1 MKTFY
6 SNRKILLAS
15 SAMLPAMLFLGHP
28 AFAQDVFQE
37 IGSLGG
43 SYIYSGSVSADG
55 SVVVGSGELAN
66 SYYDHAFRW
75 KDGTMTDLGTLGGNY
90 SYANGVS
97 ADGSVVVGYS
107 TLGDGYSQRAFRWV
121 DGTMTD
127 LDTLGGSYS
136 YANDV
141 SADGSVVVGNSGIAD
156 NSTHAFRW
164 NDGTMTDLGT
174 LGGSYSYANGVS
186 ADGSVVVGYS
196 DTVDYEGHAFR
207 WKDGT
212 MSDLGTLGGS
222 YSDANDVSADGSVV
236 VGHSRIADSYDS
248 HAFRWI
254 DGTMS
259 DLGTLGGNYSS
270 ASGVSADGSVVV
282 GISRIADS
290 YDHHAFRWKDG
301 TMTALGSL
309 GEATARSVNA
319 LSADGTVLVGQAG
332 GSGMM
337 MYAKFSEESGIAYRW
352 SEGSGLQSVADWV
365 DENGGATPSGYKLT
379 NATGVSA
386 DGTVVLGI
394 GQYENE
400 FSEDGP
406 TDIELKSMYDESTQ
420 TFWLA
425 RGNGFLSDTAAFD
438 RSVIQAGS
446 ASLSTALAAT
456 NLALEGAHHRTL
468 LNMGIKVG
476 STGWFAW
483 STADAAK
490 NDYTDTTSYLAET
503 GIGRDIGDYRIG
515 IAVGTTKSQQD
526 WDLGGN
532 AEFNGDY
539 VLAEI
544 ARAFPIAGGSSIEA
558 SLLGYYATFDTEL
571 NRAYASGAGTDIS
584 TGRPDLQSAAIK
596 ARLDWVN
603 AKTLG
608 NVTLSPYAA
617 LTMTNAKVDGYTE
630 TGGAFPAT
638 YGDAS
643 SDGGDLR
650 IGSAFTFETSNMISV
665 RLGAEAV
672 HQFQSDGQ
680 AVNGG
685 VAGLYSFNLA
695 GEERKSNW
703 ARVTLDADYALS
715 PVSTLTGGLSMS
727 TQGSQPTV
735 GLTVG
740 LRAAF

>member
-1 MKTFY
+1 
-6 SNRKILLAS
+6 
-15 SAMLPAMLFLGHP
+15 MLPAMLFLGHP

-43 SYIYSGSVSADG
+43 SYIYSSSVSADG
-55 SVVVGSGELAN
+55 SVVVGRGELAD
-66 SYYDHAFRW
+66 SYYTRAFRW
-75 KDGTMTDLGTLGGNY
+75 VDGTMTDLGTLGGSY
-90 SYANGVS
+90 SRAEGVS

-107 TLGDGYSQRAFRWV
+107 QAGDTYNSHAFRWA

-127 LDTLGGSYS
+127 LGTLGGSYSYAYDVSADGSVVVGDSDTVDYDYHAFRWKDGTMSDLGTLGGNYSYTRRVSADGSVVVGYSRIADSYDYHAFRWKDGTMSDLGTLGGSYS

-141 SADGSVVVGNSGIAD
+141 SADGSVVVG
-156 NSTHAFRW
+156 
-164 NDGTMTDLGT
+164 
-174 LGGSYSYANGVS
+174 
-186 ADGSVVVGYS
+186 
-196 DTVDYEGHAFR
+196 
-207 WKDGT
+207 
-212 MSDLGTLGGS
+212 
-222 YSDANDVSADGSVV
+222 
-236 VGHSRIADSYDS
+236 HSQIADSYDS

-259 DLGTLGGNYSS
+259 DLGTLGGSYST

-282 GISRIADS
+282 GYSRIADS
-290 YDHHAFRWKDG
+290 YDNHAFRWKDG

-337 MYAKFSEESGIAYRW
+337 IMLAMPSEGSGIAYRW
-352 SEGSGLQSVADWV
+352 SEDSGLQSVADWV
-365 DENGGATPSGYKLT
+365 DEIGGATPSGYKLT

-406 TDIELKSMYDESTQ
+406 PEIDLKSMYYEPTQ

-608 NVTLSPYAA
+608 NVSLSPYAA

-695 GEERKSNW
+695 GEERKSSW